1 MSYLKNE
8 KISLRALEPE
18 DIELLYE
25 WENNSEIWEVS
36 NTITPFSKY
45 ILALYIKNSDNDIY
59 TNKQLRLMID
69 TPSDGTV
76 GAIDLFD
83 FDPVHLRAGVGIL
96 IHKKED
102 RTKGYASAALGV
114 LKGYCFNK
122 LGLHQLFANIA
133 EGNEL
138 SLGLFQKLGFEITG
152 TRKEWT
158 KNKKSWSDVHFL
170 QLFNRE

>member
-1 MSYLKNE
+1 MDYLRSE
-8 KISLRALEPE
+8 KLSLRAIEPE
-18 DIELLYE
+18 DIDMLYE
-25 WENNSEIWEVS
+25 WENNSDIWEVS

-45 ILALYIKNSDNDIY
+45 ILALYIKNSDRDIY

-102 RTKGYASAALGV
+102 RSKGYASGALE
-114 LKGYCFNK
+114 LLIDYCFGK
-122 LGLHQLFANIA
+122 LGLHQLYASID
-133 EGNEL
+133 EGNDL
-138 SLGLFQKLGFEITG
+138 SLKLFQKLGFEITG
-152 TRKEWT
+152 IRKDWT
-158 KNKKSWSDVHFL
+158 KSKGNWNDVSFL
-170 QLFNRE
+170 QLFPTE